1 MFRTTTD
8 RTPLGGCTK
17 ESTFVACGSDKRIRN
32 SRVTIFVFVFYVCI
46 YKMGWGSFWH
56 GVAHPIESLKHAGQ
70 SVLHAAE
77 SAAHSVVQ
85 FAKHTEEKVLHA
97 IVNSAPVQFVKHTEE
112 KVVHAFSSVAH
123 KVGQGLS
130 SAVDF
135 VKHTATTIGDGVAE
149 VWHGAESFGSSLL
162 SMTKI
167 IPYAIAGGVGL
178 FALSMT
184 KREGNFDNPSSKRSK
199 MF

>member
-1 MFRTTTD
+1 
-8 RTPLGGCTK
+8 
-17 ESTFVACGSDKRIRN
+17 
-32 SRVTIFVFVFYVCI
+32 
-46 YKMGWGSFWH
+46 MGWGSFFH
-56 GVAHPIESLKHAGQ
+56 GITHPIESIKNAGR

-77 SAAHSVVQ
+77 SAVHSVVR
-85 FAKHTEEKVLHA
+85 FAKHTEEKVVHA
-97 IVNSAPVQFVKHTEE
+97 VLNSAPVQFIKHTEE

-123 KVGQGLS
+123 KVAQGVT

-135 VKHTATTIGDGVAE
+135 VKHTATTIGDGVKE

-184 KREGNFDNPSSKRSK
+184 KREQNFENPSSKRSR
-199 MF
+199 FF